1 MRWLIG
7 AAATLT
13 LAIHAMSAGWLGLSL
28 PGKLDPE
35 VRAALHVRCGNLD
48 RPDHRSCERTL
59 SDRIAAGSIDP
70 GAIVRMHCTRW
81 QGPWGQVTEQPPP
94 ICYERYGG
102 WIRG

>member
-1 MRWLIG
+1 MRWILG

-13 LAIHAMSAGWLGLSL
+13 FAIHAMSSGWLGLSL

-35 VRAALHVRCGNLD
+35 VRAALRVRCGSLD
-48 RPDHRSCERTL
+48 EPSLRSCERSL
-59 SDRIAAGSIDP
+59 SNRIAGGSIDP
-70 GAIVRMHCTRW
+70 AAILRMHCTRW

-94 ICYERYGG
+94 ICDERYGG